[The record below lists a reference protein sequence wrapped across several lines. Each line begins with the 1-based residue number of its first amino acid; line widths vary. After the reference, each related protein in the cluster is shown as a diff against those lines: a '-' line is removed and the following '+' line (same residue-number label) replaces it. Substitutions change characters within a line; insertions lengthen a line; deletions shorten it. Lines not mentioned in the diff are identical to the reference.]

1 MTRTEW
7 RVAAAIVAV
16 GAGLASTPYLR
27 GQNRASGPPSTA
39 NGEWTH
45 YTADVRGS
53 KYSPLAQIT
62 AANFNKLEVA
72 WRFKTDNLGPRPE
85 YKLEGTPLMIGG
97 ALYTTAGTRRSV
109 IALDAKT
116 GELMWSYSFRE
127 GKRASNAP
135 RQLSGRGVSYWTDGR
150 GDDRVIY
157 VTPGY
162 RMIALNAHTGAP
174 IPTFGTNG
182 IVDLKVGVVFGNRQP
197 IDLETGEIGLHAT
210 PTVAKD
216 VILVGSSFKEG
227 TQVATHNNTKGIA
240 RAFDVRTGKM
250 LWAFNTIPRPGEFG
264 NETWENDSWAVNGNA
279 GVWTQITV
287 DEDAGLVYLPVEDPT
302 SDQYGGHRPGNNLF
316 ADTLVCVDLKTGIRK
331 WHFQVAHHPIWDYDL
346 SSAPLLADINVNGRA
361 IKAVALPSK
370 ESFLYVFD
378 RITGQPVWP
387 IEERPV
393 PQSDVPGEKTSPTQP
408 FPTKPPAYARQAVTV
423 DELINFTPEMRAEAL
438 EKVKMYRMGPMFLPA
453 VVSKVGGPIQSI
465 TIGTLG
471 GGTNWPGASYD
482 PELHTVFA
490 QAANAGVSL
499 LGLVEPPPGFS
510 DIRYVAGIAGQPFRV
525 NEGPGFGSGAD
536 APELSETQKKL
547 NDILAKQGQP
557 PAPTGRGAAPAAAAA
572 SPTAAATPPPQGLNV
587 QGLTIV
593 KPPYG
598 VLSAVNLDRG
608 DLVWQVPHG
617 DTPDQVRNHPALRG
631 LNIPKTG
638 QQGSVGLMVT
648 KTLVI
653 LGDPA
658 VTTTP
663 EHPRGAML
671 RAYDKTNGNQVGA
684 VWMPAPQSGSPMTYS
699 VDGKQ
704 YIIVAVSG
712 GSYSGEY
719 ISFSLP
725 NSETRTQQ

>member
-7 RVAAAIVAV
+7 RAAAVVAVVAAAA
-16 GAGLASTPYLR
+16 ASAPYLR
-27 GQNRASGPPSTA
+27 GQNQAPTLPSTA
-39 NGEWTH
+39 KGEWTH

-53 KYSPLAQIT
+53 KYSPLAQIDAT
-62 AANFNKLEVA
+62 NFKNLEVA
-72 WRFKTDNLGPRPE
+72 WRFKTDIFGPRPE

-97 ALYTTAGTRRSV
+97 VLYTTAGTRRSV

-116 GELMWSYSFRE
+116 GEMIWSYSMRE
-127 GKRASNAP
+127 GARASNAP
-135 RQLSGRGVSYWTDGR
+135 RQLSGRGVSYWTDGK
-150 GDDRVIY
+150 GDDRIIY
-157 VTPGY
+157 ITPGY
-162 RMIALNAHTGAP
+162 RMVALNAKNGTP
-174 IPTFGTNG
+174 ISSFGTNG
-182 IVDLKVGVVFGNRQP
+182 VVDLKVGVVFGNRQP

-227 TQVATHNNTKGIA
+227 TQVATHNNTKGLA
-240 RAFDVRTGKM
+240 RAFDVRTGKV
-250 LWAFNTIPRPGEFG
+250 LWTFNTIPRPSEFG
-264 NETWENDSWAVNGNA
+264 NDTWEGDSWAVNGNA

-287 DEDAGLVYLPVEDPT
+287 DEEAGLVYLPIEDPT

-331 WHFQVAHHPIWDYDL
+331 WHYQVVHHPIWDYDL
-346 SSAPLLADINVNGRA
+346 SSAPLLADITVNGKA

-438 EKVKMYRMGPMFLPA
+438 EKVKMYRMGPMFLPP
-453 VVSKVGGPIQSI
+453 VVSKVGGPIQAI

-482 PELHTVFA
+482 PETHTVFA

-510 DIRYVAGIAGQPFRV
+510 DIKYVAGIAGQPFRV

-547 NDILAKQGQP
+547 NAILEKQGQ
-557 PAPTGRGAAPAAAAA
+557 AQTAAAAA
-572 SPTAAATPPPQGLNV
+572 PPPVLQV

-598 VLSAVNLDRG
+598 VVSAINLDRG

-617 DTPDQVRNHPALRG
+617 DTPDNIRNHPALKG

-648 KTLVI
+648 KTLVV

-671 RAYDKTNGNQVGA
+671 RAYDKSNGNQVGA
-684 VWMPAPQSGSPMTYS
+684 VFLPAPQSGSPMTYQ

-704 YIIVAVSG
+704 YIVVAISG
-712 GSYSGEY
+712 GSYTGEY
-719 ISFSLP
+719 VAFSLP
-725 NSETRTQQ
+725 NSEVRAQR

>member
-1 MTRTEW
+1 MTRIEW
-7 RVAAAIVAV
+7 RLAAAVAGVAAVA
-16 GAGLASTPYLR
+16 ASTPYLR
-27 GQNRASGPPSTA
+27 GQNQTPSVPSTA
-39 NGEWTH
+39 RGEWTH

-53 KYSPLAQIT
+53 KFSPLAQIN
-62 AANFNKLEVA
+62 ASNFNKLEVA
-72 WRFKTDNLGPRPE
+72 WRFKTDSFGPRPE

-97 ALYTTAGTRRSV
+97 VLYTTAGTRRSV
-109 IALDAKT
+109 VALDAKT
-116 GELMWSYSFRE
+116 GEVMWSFSLRE
-127 GKRASNAP
+127 GSRASNAP
-135 RQLSGRGVSYWTDGR
+135 RQLSGRGVSYWTDGK
-150 GDDRVIY
+150 GDDRIIY

-162 RMIALNAHTGAP
+162 RMVALNAHTGTP
-174 IPTFGTNG
+174 IAAFGTNG
-182 IVDLKVGVVFGNRQP
+182 VVDLKVGVVFGNRQP
-197 IDLETGEIGLHAT
+197 IDLESGEIGLHAT

-216 VILVGSSFKEG
+216 IVLVGSSFKEG
-227 TQVATHNNTKGIA
+227 TQVATHNNTKGLV
-240 RAFDVRTGKM
+240 RAFDVRSGKV
-250 LWAFNTIPRPGEFG
+250 LWTFNTIPRPGEFG
-264 NETWENDSWAVNGNA
+264 NETWENDSWSVNGNA

-287 DEDAGLVYLPVEDPT
+287 DEEAGLVYLPVEDPT

-331 WHFQVAHHPIWDYDL
+331 WHYQVVHHPIWDYDL
-346 SSAPLLADINVNGRA
+346 SSAPLLADITVNGRA

-393 PQSDVPGEKTSPTQP
+393 PQSDVPGEKTSATQP
-408 FPTKPPAYARQAVTV
+408 FPTRPPAYARQAITT

-438 EKVKMYRMGPMFLPA
+438 EKVKMYRMGPMFLPP
-453 VVSKVGGPIQSI
+453 VVSKVGGPLQAI

-482 PELHTVFA
+482 PETHTVFA

-499 LGLVEPPPGFS
+499 LGLVEPPAGFS
-510 DIRYVAGIAGQPFRV
+510 DIKYVAGLAGQPFRV

-547 NDILAKQGQP
+547 NAILAAKGL
-557 PAPTGRGAAPAAAAA
+557 AE
-572 SPTAAATPPPQGLNV
+572 TAKNAPPPPVLQV

-598 VLSAVNLDRG
+598 VVSAINLDRG

-617 DTPDQVRNHPALRG
+617 DTPDNIRNHPALKG

-648 KTLVI
+648 RTLVV

-671 RAYDKTNGNQVGA
+671 RAYDKNTGAQVGA
-684 VWMPAPQSGSPMTYS
+684 LLMPAPQSGAPMTYQ
-699 VDGKQ
+699 VDGRQ
-704 YIIVAVSG
+704 FIVVAISG
-712 GSYSGEY
+712 GAYTGEY
-719 ISFSLP
+719 VAYSLP
-725 NSETRTQQ
+725 LSEQRGGQ

>member
-7 RVAAAIVAV
+7 RVAAAIAV
-16 GAGLASTPYLR
+16 VGVGLASTPYLR

-97 ALYTTAGTRRSV
+97 VLYTTAGTRRSV

-116 GELMWSYSFRE
+116 GELIWSYGLRE
-127 GKRASNAP
+127 GNRASNAP

-174 IPTFGTNG
+174 ITSFGTNG

-240 RAFDVRTGKM
+240 RAFDVRTGKV

-287 DEDAGLVYLPVEDPT
+287 DEEAGLVYLPVEDPT

-387 IEERPV
+387 IDERPV
-393 PQSDVPGEKTSPTQP
+393 PQTDVPGEKTALTQP

-438 EKVKMYRMGPMFLPA
+438 EKVKMYRMGPMFLPP
-453 VVSKVGGPIQSI
+453 VVSKVGGPLQAI

-482 PELHTVFA
+482 PEMHTVFA

-536 APELSETQKKL
+536 APDLSETQKKL
-547 NDILAKQGQP
+547 NAILAKQGLP
-557 PAPTGRGAAPAAAAA
+557 PAPVGRGAAPAAAAGT
-572 SPTAAATPPPQGLNV
+572 PPAAAPPPPGLNV
-587 QGLTIV
+587 QGLTVV

-598 VLSAVNLDRG
+598 VLSAINLDRG

-699 VDGKQ
+699 VDVKQ

-712 GSYSGEY
+712 GAYSGEY

-725 NSETRTQQ
+725 NTETRSQQ